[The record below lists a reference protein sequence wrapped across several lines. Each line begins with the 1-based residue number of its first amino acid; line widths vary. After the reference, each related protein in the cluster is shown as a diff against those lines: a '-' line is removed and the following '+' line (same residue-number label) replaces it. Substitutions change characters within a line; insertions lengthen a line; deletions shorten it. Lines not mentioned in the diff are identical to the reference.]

1 MTTILETERL
11 VVRTWSPADEDEGFG
26 IWSDAEVM
34 RYVGTGLPKESV
46 AEVRA
51 WIDRMAAHHELHGF
65 GFWAVVE
72 KESGQL
78 VGSCGMGYQRDGG
91 PPVEFGYTLAR
102 SRWGRGYATEAAG
115 ACLRYAFERLG
126 FTELVASVDALNV
139 ASQRVLEK
147 IGFEYQ
153 RREKVAEGVDFWY
166 VARAGRVGRPVT
178 SRNLRVGV
186 ES

>member
-11 VVRTWSPADEDEGFG
+11 IVRTWAPADAEEGFG
-26 IWSDAEVM
+26 IWSDGEVM
-34 RYVGTGLPKESV
+34 RYVGTGRPNATIE
-46 AEVRA
+46 ETRA
-51 WIDRMAAHHELHGF
+51 WIGRMTAHHELHGF

-72 KESGQL
+72 KDSGLL

-115 ACLRYAFERLG
+115 ACLRYAFEALR
-126 FTELVASVDALNV
+126 FQELVASVDARNV

-147 IGFEYQ
+147 IGFIYQ
-153 RREKVAEGVDFWY
+153 RLEQLADGIDFWY
-166 VARAGRVGRPVT
+166 VARAAR
-178 SRNLRVGV
+178 
-186 ES
+186 